1 MIRVLLGA
9 GTAAAAN
16 GITADVD
23 VSLDAAGAGSAGDD
37 FTVTANVDAGSVTGE
52 AFNMGL
58 EESVA
63 LGVTAGEV
71 SAGAV
76 LSGFDDT
83 ISLILNAGGAPAIG
97 VNKNISVLWVP
108 GEVDDGSLTLP
119 AIGDAFEGGF
129 YAGLISHTADGVPT
143 HALIVA
149 PRATGA
155 SGAGYPITTNLALKT
170 TSLFNTGPTS
180 TFDGA
185 ANTAA
190 MVSENISIHPA
201 AQFCVNLSIGGYTDW
216 YLPAML
222 ELDIAY
228 FNLKPTTTTN
238 STSDGI
244 NAYSVPKRDSNY
256 TSGDP
261 ARTTTTAFISG
272 NAESFV
278 DGTHWASN
286 AFNSTTGFN
295 LNFSTGAKS
304 NTSKTSALRVRA
316 FRKIAL

>member
-1 MIRVLLGA
+1 MIRVLFGA

-155 SGAGYPITTNLALKT
+155 TGTDYTITTNRQWKSFRNATAGT
-170 TSLFNTGPTS
+170 TSP
-180 TFDGA
+180 FDGA

-190 MVSENISIHPA
+190 MVTAGISSHPA
-201 AQFCVNLSIGGYTDW
+201 ANFCVGLSIGGFSDW
-216 YLPAML
+216 YLPARF

-228 FNLKPTTTTN
+228 FNLKPSTATN
-238 STSDGI
+238 STSWGI
-244 NAYSVPKRDSNY
+244 NDYSVPKRTVNY
-256 TSGDP
+256 TTSAP
-261 ARTTTTAFISG
+261 AMTSVA
-272 NAESFV
+272 
-278 DGTHWASN
+278 
-286 AFNSTTGFN
+286 AFNSTGSERFAATSHWSSTEDTSANGWLFGFN
-295 LNFSTGAKS
+295 NGSQISFPKDSFD
-304 NTSKTSALRVRA
+304 RCRA
-316 FRKIAL
+316 FRRIAL